1 MVMHE
6 GKSTETLGIADATQ
20 ERIMALATGI
30 ANNTGISNTAQ
41 VA

>member
-1 MVMHE
+1 LDVAE
-6 GKSTETLGIADATQ
+6 ATQ

-30 ANNTGISNTAQ
+30 ANESEAVTAP